1 MTKWDKYGKRELLNL
16 PQRPWNI
23 NESKYDGLLLVST
36 KRKHDSGYCEFAVA
50 GENGGKPVELI
61 GYMDDFRFGNIL
73 KEVIIKIP
81 AMTLA
86 IDCSMYGVFRIHA
99 TGLKFCV
106 GENLSTTN
114 WWVEKGEDNGN

>member
-1 MTKWDKYGKRELLNL
+1 MSTNWDKYGKRELLNL
-16 PQRPWNI
+16 PQRPWHI
-23 NESKYDGLLLVST
+23 KESKYDGLLLVST
-36 KRKHDSGYCEFAVA
+36 KRKHDSGYCEFAVV
-50 GENGGKPVELI
+50 GERKGCPVELI

-86 IDCSMYGVFRIHA
+86 IDCSMRGVFRIHA
-99 TGLKFCV
+99 IGLKFCV

-114 WWVEKGEDNGN
+114 WWIEKE

>member
-1 MTKWDKYGKRELLNL
+1 MTRWDKYGKRELLNL
-16 PQRPWNI
+16 PQRDWRTE
-23 NESKYDGLLLVST
+23 ESKYDGLLLVST
-36 KRKHDSGYCEFAVA
+36 KRKHDSGYCDFAVV
-50 GENGGKPVELI
+50 GERNLKPVELI

-81 AMTLA
+81 AMALA

-99 TGLKFCV
+99 NGLKFCV

-114 WWVEKGEDNGN
+114 WWVEKE